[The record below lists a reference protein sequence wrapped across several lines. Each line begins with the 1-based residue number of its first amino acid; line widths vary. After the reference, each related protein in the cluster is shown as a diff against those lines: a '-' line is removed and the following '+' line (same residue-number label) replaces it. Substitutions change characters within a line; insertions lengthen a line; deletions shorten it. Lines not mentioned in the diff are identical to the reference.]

1 MQHTAYANAIRYAMR
16 AAMGADAWTRAT
28 LARPDRNAF
37 SDSEPQTLGKLN
49 GYRYIRHSHGD
60 KLHIDLPGA
69 ISDAHGSE
77 WFMDLT
83 PCLPLNPMPGDLL
96 RFENG
101 DARRIVMTCGSGAF
115 CGRDIYRLY
124 ELEAV

>member
-28 LARPDRNAF
+28 LTRPSGGAFDR
-37 SDSEPQTLGKLN
+37 DEPKLLGALN
-49 GYRYIRHSHGD
+49 GYRYTRHSHGD
-60 KLHIDLPGA
+60 GLHIDLPGA
-69 ISDAHGSE
+69 ISGAHGSE

-83 PCLPLNPMPGDLL
+83 PRLPLSPLPGDLL

-101 DARRIVMTCGSGAF
+101 DVRRIVMTCGSGGF

-124 ELEAV
+124 ELEAM